1 MCVPTRA
8 LQHPC
13 PRKLH
18 HPNERCGCAARLSL
32 LVPHGHSRLADSGS
46 LHAARLQNL
55 RWRLTSAALLGRF
68 QCSEGLRK
76 LPDSLRALADDHKG
90 AAACKAQRPLSPE
103 RKPRRSLRE
112 SRRTRISRVP
122 STEFTTPE
130 SPEVIDLD
138 PPSTVKTRVPC
149 VTFNEELN
157 SEVPLITPTGA
168 KAMKPLKAI
177 RAISAEKAV
186 GAIAEPFDI
195 TSRKEMLAR
204 RNLRAL
210 TENHRV
216 ILQQCQHCFS
226 FLKSLSP
233 AQRARCSLRYVG
245 VGPVSAPRSESPQ
258 EQTGEAKAARRAGK
272 QSDTCGPHPLATC
285 VRSMVSRH
293 ILAELCK
300 SRALRQACQLLETAK
315 LGTGRPRSQAIGL
328 NLVLSALSQEA
339 RWQEALHLLTTC
351 QADVVSFTSVITA
364 CRARWQTA
372 LRLLERMGH
381 QRIAADG
388 VAQNAAGSACE
399 RASSW
404 PRCIALASD
413 GVGASVAVSAC
424 VRVRAWRPGLALLR
438 RSAAVDSAAATP
450 LLRAWRLGAE
460 LLSWLRHARVRPD
473 ALARERFGHACAEET
488 CWQLALHLRTGLHG
502 YPLAA
507 WRSAAALAA
516 GGSSPLFASKAMSLC
531 AKARQWSLA
540 VSLLGGRPVD
550 TAMCAA
556 AMSPE
561 SAEGLL
567 QLLRQRGLR
576 LGAAFCTA
584 LASARSSAGWRA
596 AGSLLTRLEA
606 WAVLP
611 GTILWNVKMADCAWP
626 RAAAVFERL
635 PSASLSADEATWS
648 GLAAACGKS
657 GLWHLASQ
665 LLRQMRKLS
674 LERSYVT
681 AACAASCEDWRWAL
695 SAAGEATAPEAV
707 LAALARSSRWSRALQ
722 VTSREGPLSA
732 GHALNQICLNSL
744 VFACGSAGRWQLA
757 TSLSP
762 LDQVG
767 ASAAIG
773 ATNCPWQARKR
784 PGGSGAV
791 SAELAASPRN
801 TLERLFF
808 QLLPFVGLVEE
819 PKASLLAGSL
829 AELALTPSCSSSFF
843 SPWPALQ
850 RGALLLAHPQPQQ
863 PDLDSHFSW
872 RPWQMQR
879 GPASVPQLQQAAAS
893 CQSSCAA
900 AHPASPPAQQRMG

>member
-1 MCVPTRA
+1 MDNGFDVC
-8 LQHPC
+8 
-13 PRKLH
+13 
-18 HPNERCGCAARLSL
+18 
-32 LVPHGHSRLADSGS
+32 
-46 LHAARLQNL
+46 
-55 RWRLTSAALLGRF
+55 
-68 QCSEGLRK
+68 
-76 LPDSLRALADDHKG
+76 
-90 AAACKAQRPLSPE
+90 
-103 RKPRRSLRE
+103 
-112 SRRTRISRVP
+112 SRVRKVLP
-122 STEFTTPE
+122 EEFAA
-130 SPEVIDLD
+130 S
-138 PPSTVKTRVPC
+138 
-149 VTFNEELN
+149 
-157 SEVPLITPTGA
+157 
-168 KAMKPLKAI
+168 
-177 RAISAEKAV
+177 
-186 GAIAEPFDI
+186 
-195 TSRKEMLAR
+195 
-204 RNLRAL
+204 
-210 TENHRV
+210 V

-233 AQRARCSLRYVG
+233 AQRARCSLRYVAQCAT
-245 VGPVSAPRSESPQ
+245 GPRPA
-258 EQTGEAKAARRAGK
+258 TGHCAKAARRAGK

-773 ATNCPWQARKR
+773 ATNCPWQ
-784 PGGSGAV
+784 V
-791 SAELAASPRN
+791 SL
-801 TLERLFF
+801 
-808 QLLPFVGLVEE
+808 QLLGLT
-819 PKASLLAGSL
+819 
-829 AELALTPSCSSSFF
+829 TPDVVCF
-843 SPWPALQ
+843 S
-850 RGALLLAHPQPQQ
+850 
-863 PDLDSHFSW
+863 
-872 RPWQMQR
+872 
-879 GPASVPQLQQAAAS
+879 AAI
-893 CQSSCAA
+893 SSCARA
-900 AHPASPPAQQRMG
+900 IRRFAERPYGGSPARPDAVKKSVCRPFPAQFLRALNGSNAPVQLWNSATTSSRFSPMDAHRDYLALVTAFYEDLWNKADDEALRRILAPEVQFKGSTECQVRCGPEAFRDYRNAIRSTLANYTCTTLVLEIMFLSTRRTILDVTFSTQSVSYSDVLGAFAVDATTPHCVARVKFSGRHVAAFHVPPLNAFEATGAELSWLGVAYFFFSGSQIRGVWVMGDVAAIYEQLSAK